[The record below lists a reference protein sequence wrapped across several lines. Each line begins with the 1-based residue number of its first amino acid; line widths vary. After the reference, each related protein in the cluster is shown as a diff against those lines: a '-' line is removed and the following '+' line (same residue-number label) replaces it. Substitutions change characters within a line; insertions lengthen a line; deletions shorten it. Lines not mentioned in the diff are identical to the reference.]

1 MTIAQGVSKKVKM
14 KKEAAWA
21 VIPVAAGA
29 KDLRRVTSD
38 LSLKKDTYESKEI
51 RTDAQVVDMRH
62 GMRKVEGSIKSEVN
76 PGDQAPFIAAILR
89 RDFTAGKTTGA
100 QSISVVADGYARATG
115 SFISDGFQVGSVVRA
130 VGLVNANNN
139 ASNFFVTE
147 VTALKLKGILVNGDA
162 LVVEAAAAAV
172 TISEPGKRTFVPKT
186 GHTRDSFSIEHW
198 YEDVSESEV
207 FSGLKASEVSIS
219 LPATGMA
226 EFEVKFL
233 GKDVKTANVEY
244 FTGAAEAGT
253 TAALAAVNGVVVFG
267 ATRMTLATT
276 IQLNI
281 NGNAST
287 EAVIG
292 SNSAP
297 EIFSGRVTVSGS
309 ASVFFES
316 GVERDKFLNETE
328 APVFAVFTSSNAKDA
343 DFVAYTL
350 PRVKYSS
357 ADKDD
362 GEKGLIQTIAFTALR
377 GIGVNQENTTIAVQ
391 DTQA

>member
-1 MTIAQGVSKKVKM
+1 MTIAQGVSKQAKM
-14 KKEAAWA
+14 KEEVDWGVVPA
-21 VIPVAAGA
+21 AAGSKA
-29 KDLRRVTSD
+29 LRRVTLD
-38 LSLKKDTYESKEI
+38 VSLKKDTYESKEI

-62 GMRKVEGSIKSEVN
+62 GMRKVEGSLKSEVN
-76 PGDQAPFIAAILR
+76 PGDQAPFIAGILR

-100 QSISVVADGYARATG
+100 ASISVVADGYVRAAG
-115 SFISDGFQVGSVVRA
+115 SFITDGFQVGSVVRA
-130 VGLVNANNN
+130 VGLVNAANNG
-139 ASNFFVTE
+139 SNFFVTE
-147 VTALKLKGILVNGDA
+147 VTALKLKGLLINGDS
-162 LVVEAAAAAV
+162 LVVEAAAAGV
-172 TISEPGKRTFVPKT
+172 VLTEPGKRTFVPKT
-186 GHTRDSFSIEHW
+186 GHTRKSWSMESW
-198 YEDVSESEV
+198 YSDVLESEV
-207 FSGLKASEVSIS
+207 YTGLKATEASYN

-233 GKDVKTANVEY
+233 GKDVKTAKVEY
-244 FTGAAEAGT
+244 FTNPIEAGT

-267 ATRMTLATT
+267 GTRMTLATAL
-276 IQLNI
+276 QLNI

-297 EIFSGRVTVSGS
+297 EIFSGRVTVSGT
-309 ASVFFES
+309 ASVFFQD

-328 APVFAVFTSSNAKDA
+328 APVFCVFTSSSAKDA
-343 DFVAYTL
+343 DFVAITL